1 MIGSWRADATARIE
15 RGIGIFAAD
24 PVREV
29 TTIIRASLKPGETIF
44 IANYHPVIYA
54 LTDAAL
60 PTRFIFP
67 AQLTGEFTQVA
78 DIDTDAEVARIMAT
92 KPRFVVVDR
101 GWWPRMRA
109 KRRRHHHPG
118 AGAATTRLV
127 AEVDEDRGPIEIWAP
142 K

>member
-15 RGIGIFAAD
+15 RGIGIFAPD

-29 TTIIRASLKPGETIF
+29 TAIIREKLKPGETIF

-67 AQLTGEFTQVA
+67 AQLTGEFTRVA

-101 GWWPRMRA
+101 GWWPRMRESA
-109 KRRRHHHPG
+109 AAIIT
-118 AGAATTRLV
+118 AGLEQDYALV
-127 AEVDEDRGPIEIWAP
+127 AEVEEDRGPIELWAP